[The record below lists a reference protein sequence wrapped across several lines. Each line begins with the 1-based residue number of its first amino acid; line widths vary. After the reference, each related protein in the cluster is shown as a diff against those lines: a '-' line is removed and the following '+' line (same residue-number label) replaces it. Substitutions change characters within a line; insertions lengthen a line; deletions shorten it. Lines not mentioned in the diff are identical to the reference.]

1 MHTERDKHTHT
12 YSEKATH
19 MQDYF
24 PSFLFQRNLV
34 PRGDGADEVDLQS
47 KWGKQASSNAQGPRR
62 IPLGLGR
69 VLSLSLAAYGNVNP
83 DSALATWKWTG
94 HILKQMAL
102 IKICKVG
109 GKEEMF

>member
-1 MHTERDKHTHT
+1 M
-12 YSEKATH
+12 
-19 MQDYF
+19 
-24 PSFLFQRNLV
+24 
-34 PRGDGADEVDLQS
+34 PRV
-47 KWGKQASSNAQGPRR
+47 QGGYL
-62 IPLGLGR
+62 LGWE

-109 GKEEMF
+109 GNEEMF